1 MFGNGAQ
8 DTLCV
13 HHHRFGIYCVDRLHE
28 SLDMDLSS
36 QSLDAQG
43 HGPASDVTPRII
55 IHGGAGAILESKF
68 SPERRRLYRN
78 VLLSTVRHASDLLA
92 NGESAVAA
100 ATAAVARFEDSP
112 LFNSGHGAVFTRAGT
127 IELEASVMVSR
138 GYKKRAAAV
147 SLIRH
152 VKNPVMLA
160 RQVLERGEQ
169 DMEGSTVTEKPSQRE
184 HDLKGDDGNPDGGI
198 GWSQESAG
206 QHCHISGPEAERLAQ
221 TWGLKLVDTR
231 YFWTKKRW
239 DEHRRGLRQGAEG
252 GEGPEVPTWAQITA
266 DADGNLKEMLADE
279 EAASSWD
286 GFEYLPQGT
295 VGAVALDFEGM
306 LCAATST
313 GGLTNKLPGRIGD
326 TPTIGAGFWAE
337 EWRENGSS
345 RLLERASADGTQ
357 SAWSQRPALP
367 ALWSTLAST
376 CVPWV
381 QGYLPVH
388 AQRLLGQGEEKGAAS
403 QVRALAL
410 SGTGNGDSFLRLG
423 LARWTC
429 AIPRLIPSS
438 SLGKAINGVLGHGGE
453 LERSAGDRF
462 GRTGEG
468 EGGAIGIELKDGK
481 GSVVADF
488 NCGGMFRA
496 WIDDEGNERARI
508 WRRDLTR

>member
-1 MFGNGAQ
+1 MAG
-8 DTLCV
+8 
-13 HHHRFGIYCVDRLHE
+13 
-28 SLDMDLSS
+28 
-36 QSLDAQG
+36 
-43 HGPASDVTPRII
+43 VTPRII
-55 IHGGAGAILESKF
+55 IHGGAGAILESRF
-68 SPERRRLYRN
+68 SPERRRLYRT

-92 NGESAVAA
+92 NGASAVAA

-112 LFNSGHGAVFTRAGT
+112 LFNSGRGAVFTRAGT

-160 RQVLERGEQ
+160 RQVLEHGER
-169 DMEGSTVTEKPSQRE
+169 DMEGSTADEKPLGGE
-184 HDLKGDDGNPDGGI
+184 HDLKGEDGNPDGGI
-198 GWSQESAG
+198 GWSEDSAG

-221 TWGLKLVDTR
+221 AWGLKLVDTR

-239 DEHRRGLRQGAEG
+239 DEHRRGLEQGA
-252 GEGPEVPTWAQITA
+252 GERNGAKLPIWAQIIA
-266 DADGNLKEMLADE
+266 DADGELKEMLTNEDE
-279 EAASSWD
+279 ATSWD

-295 VGAVALDFEGM
+295 VGAVALDCNGT

-337 EWRENGSS
+337 QWTETRSLLPSS
-345 RLLERASADGTQ
+345 RPEGPSMHE
-357 SAWSQRPALP
+357 AWSQQPALS
-367 ALWSTLAST
+367 ALWNTLSST
-376 CVPWV
+376 CVPWL

-388 AQRLLGQGEEKGAAS
+388 AQQLLGQAQEKGFANHSS

-429 AIPRLIPSS
+429 AIPRLDPSS
-438 SLGKAINGVLGHGGE
+438 SLAAAIVRVLGRGGE
-453 LERSAGDRF
+453 LEQSAGDRF

-468 EGGAIGIELKDGK
+468 EGGAIGIDFKHGK
-481 GSVVADF
+481 GIVVADY

-496 WIDDEGNERARI
+496 WVDDEGNERARI
-508 WRRDLTR
+508 WREDL